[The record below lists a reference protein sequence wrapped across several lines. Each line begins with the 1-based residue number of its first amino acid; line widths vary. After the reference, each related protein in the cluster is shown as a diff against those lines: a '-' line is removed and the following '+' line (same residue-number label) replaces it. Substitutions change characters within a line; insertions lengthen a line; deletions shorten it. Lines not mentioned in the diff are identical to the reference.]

1 VSKVVIDA
9 SALLQALQIER
20 GADVVADYLGR
31 AHISAANLCEVV
43 SRLMDKGQTL
53 YSAQRIVGS
62 LALKVEPVDEA
73 QSYAAAALRTS
84 TRKAGLSL
92 GDRICVALASRM
104 GVPVVTADKAWAQLD
119 LGVEVIVT
127 R

>member
-1 VSKVVIDA
+1 MSNVVIDA
-9 SALLQALQIER
+9 SVLLQALQIER
-20 GADVVADYLGR
+20 GADAVADYLGQ

-84 TRKAGLSL
+84 TRKAGLSV